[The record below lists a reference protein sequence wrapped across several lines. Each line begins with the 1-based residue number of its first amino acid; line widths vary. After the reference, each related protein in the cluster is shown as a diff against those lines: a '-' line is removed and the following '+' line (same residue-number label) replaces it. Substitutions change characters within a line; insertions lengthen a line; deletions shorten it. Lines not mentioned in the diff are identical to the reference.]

1 MLSKKPSDESVED
14 YLDRLANCL
23 VGLAHLLTPTWMN
36 PPYPETPEH
45 VDSES
50 AIIRYALPS
59 SSTSRAGSGSQ
70 SPSATIPTPLSEPML
85 LGSPFSEHSVDQMAE
100 APTGTS
106 PGPNLSLLHEIHRIE
121 EQQKTPSTTP
131 RSSHFQISASSSD
144 MLMPLG
150 SPFAEPG
157 ELDQMAEVPTG
168 TSPGPNLLLFLEICH
183 VEEQQKTPS
192 TTPRSSHSQIPTSSS
207 DMPMPLGSPFAEPG
221 ELD

>member
-1 MLSKKPSDESVED
+1 
-14 YLDRLANCL
+14 
-23 VGLAHLLTPTWMN
+23 
-36 PPYPETPEH
+36 
-45 VDSES
+45 
-50 AIIRYALPS
+50 
-59 SSTSRAGSGSQ
+59 
-70 SPSATIPTPLSEPML
+70 
-85 LGSPFSEHSVDQMAE
+85 
-100 APTGTS
+100 
-106 PGPNLSLLHEIHRIE
+106 
-121 EQQKTPSTTP
+121 
-131 RSSHFQISASSSD
+131 
-144 MLMPLG
+144 MPLG